1 MLESEY
7 NLCEGTPWNQG
18 LVVQT
23 PKQGF
28 ELAKK
33 ASEFSDYNKKNI
45 HIGSVIMYKNRILG
59 IGYNKN
65 KTR

>member
-1 MLESEY
+1 M
-7 NLCEGTPWNQG
+7 NININ
-18 LVVQT
+18 
-23 PKQGF
+23 KGF

-59 IGYNKN
+59 IGYNTN
-65 KTR
+65 KTSPI